1 MLNELDSSICIECLK
16 AYNKQYPKDECVIDE
31 GIGDIMIESYNDC
44 LYIPPENETKE
55 SFFDR
60 LKRNKE
66 IGENLFYKEWVSIEY
81 PYDCDC

>member
-31 GIGDIMIESYNDC
+31 GIGDIMIESYDDC
-44 LYIPPENETKE
+44 LYTPPENETKE
-55 SFFDR
+55 TFFDR
-60 LKRNKE
+60 LKRSKE